1 MKHKALLLILLVAA
15 LPCMAAIT
23 HTNTDSLILT
33 NCADGSFS
41 DFNWNWAGYDTEA
54 IVLNWDTSLGA
65 GTKASFR
72 MRRPKD
78 GVIYKEVLTGDITI
92 STTQLTFTVDG
103 GTNMVPV
110 ASYWGEVI
118 TYDTTTNVYRT
129 VAQGMINVN
138 WSLFKDDDDYF
149 TYYTNVHSLAGS
161 LIYYG
166 TTSYIGNV
174 TFSGAGVYS
183 DGTNF
188 TFTGVGTGAVASK
201 FGRTGVIIANAADYA
216 SYYST
221 TNYSVVL
228 SNAFASHRD
237 ANGTNVHGLGTMSL
251 EKTNDFYT
259 STAADLLLAAKA
271 GTNTVTPHIAAT
283 GTNVHGLG
291 TMSLTDS
298 GNYYTT
304 GTVATLLAAKV
315 NTGDV
320 GTLAAFDDALSN
332 GTAYVRQDGSW
343 TSSAAAGGYVETNQ
357 WINTNAVLQSQIDTL
372 TAGAYVHRY
381 EVITNASENT
391 FVLAS
396 TTNITA
402 SRSSTTIT
410 LTIPSETTLYSVSG
424 RWNAPVLGASFKLV
438 VGTNDM
444 LNADITDQFA
454 CSFVAYR
461 EDTGRAIVGA
471 SATLD
476 MVNFD
481 RFTVEGLP
489 TATVCKY
496 HFGF

>member
-188 TFTGVGTGAVASK
+188 TFTGVGTGAVASI

-251 EKTNDFYT
+251 EKTNDFY
-259 STAADLLLAAKA
+259 L
-271 GTNTVTPHIAAT
+271 
-283 GTNVHGLG
+283 
-291 TMSLTDS
+291 
-298 GNYYTT
+298 T
-304 GTVATLLAAKV
+304 GTVVTLLAGKV

-372 TAGAYVHRY
+372 TAGTYMHRK